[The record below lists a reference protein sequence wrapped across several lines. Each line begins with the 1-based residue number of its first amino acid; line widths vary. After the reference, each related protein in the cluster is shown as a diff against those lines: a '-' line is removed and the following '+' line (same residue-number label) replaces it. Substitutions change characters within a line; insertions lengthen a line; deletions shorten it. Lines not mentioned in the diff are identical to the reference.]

1 MTEESINNGT
11 KPSIPLSQYL
21 FNPFRILAGSKSLF
35 LGLVIILIAAFV
47 GSLSTTHFDGV
58 LDIHI
63 GLEAPTWLFF
73 AESLIN
79 WLCMVL
85 FLFLSALII
94 SRSQWRFIDIL
105 GTQALSR
112 WPTLITALVMLPD
125 ANLRFSM
132 YLLSKFGQSDASVAI
147 SSTDVAIFAT
157 SAIIAVLMIIW
168 MVALMYKA
176 YAVSCNVKGAKAI
189 GTFVVS
195 LILAEVVSK
204 VLIVAVLSNILGANV
219 VMGGFMS
226 KSTQGAAVISE
237 FENDPQL
244 VGAWQSVDFVSD
256 VNDFQPRTKRWK
268 GELFL
273 KELTFRE
280 NGRTSRS

>member
-1 MTEESINNGT
+1 
-11 KPSIPLSQYL
+11 
-21 FNPFRILAGSKSLF
+21 
-35 LGLVIILIAAFV
+35 
-47 GSLSTTHFDGV
+47 
-58 LDIHI
+58 
-63 GLEAPTWLFF
+63 
-73 AESLIN
+73 
-79 WLCMVL
+79 
-85 FLFLSALII
+85 
-94 SRSQWRFIDIL
+94 
-105 GTQALSR
+105 
-112 WPTLITALVMLPD
+112 MLPD

-168 MVALMYKA
+168 MVTLMYKA

-204 VLIVAVLSNILGANV
+204 VLIVAVLGNILGANV

-244 VGAWQSVDFVSD
+244 VGAWQSVDFVGD

-280 NGRTSRS
+280 NGRTSRSWIWTKDWIYTADGETKARYHIKSIDGDVYLFFPWLSGDVTIRGMAPKYYVLKKVSE